1 MGVFKIFRNV
11 QNILP
16 KDELINS
23 TLKLTFQGQYVT
35 KKKKKEKKRYHFN
48 VTVMSLSVQDY
59 FLILPWA
66 SKISHT

>member
-16 KDELINS
+16 KDELVNS

-35 KKKKKEKKRYHFN
+35 KKKEKKKKKGI
-48 VTVMSLSVQDY
+48 TLMSL
-59 FLILPWA
+59 
-66 SKISHT
+66 